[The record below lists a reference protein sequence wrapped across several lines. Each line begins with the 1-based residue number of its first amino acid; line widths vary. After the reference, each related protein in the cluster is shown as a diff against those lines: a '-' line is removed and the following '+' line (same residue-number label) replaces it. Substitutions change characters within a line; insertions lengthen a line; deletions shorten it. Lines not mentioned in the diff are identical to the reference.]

1 MEHFFDPTRHGRI
14 RAGVKRLATL
24 LVFLVLLAATRS
36 VWIPSGI
43 AFTAETEAEKHFSAR
58 IYYTERE
65 GEAFSEER
73 AVSVFVDKGR
83 FRVWRLIPVRR
94 IKRLRFDFG
103 EAPGSVRV
111 SRIKVLGRTRAK
123 LNAGDFVFSPD
134 VEERTAEKD
143 GTLAIRSEKPD
154 PHMVCRHPLDMEG
167 TVRLGNVWQTSPLV
181 VLWALVLFVFSRFV
195 VRMAAG
201 AWVLFRQ
208 SAKSPDVR
216 NASGRIVAFD
226 FIRIAAF
233 LLIVLAH
240 VLEWGD
246 SSGVPGWATLDSVHW
261 GRLGVA
267 IFFILSG
274 ASLSVGSL
282 RNGTGFL
289 PFYRKRLRA
298 ILPPFWFA
306 YFVCA
311 MVAFGRS
318 RAMAMGSDWI
328 SVPPT
333 LFGMDGYLN
342 TRLPTCYR
350 NVGEWF
356 VGCLL
361 LVYLCAPAI
370 HRAVKNR
377 PVFTLIGLYALGVA
391 ALRYSVRL
399 SDAVPIFNKISHFNV
414 LPHLF
419 GFAFGMTFFLHVRP
433 FFRRYAAAA
442 AAAAVLIVAYVASAP
457 RPLFV
462 CDPFGI
468 PASAALFTVVCFIF
482 DHVPCSAPC
491 SETAGLIGKA
501 SYLAFLFHHRAIFRF
516 LRSGE
521 PLDGARTV
529 YAVLLVASS
538 TLLLAVLC
546 QKPVAALT
554 DIVFGKRPAKAAS
567 R

>member
-1 MEHFFDPTRHGRI
+1 M
-14 RAGVKRLATL
+14 KRLASL
-24 LVFLVLLAATRS
+24 LVFLVLFVATYRIW
-36 VWIPSGI
+36 VPYGI
-43 AFTAETEAEKHFSAR
+43 AFSAETDSENRFAAK
-58 IYYTERE
+58 IYYTENKDD
-65 GEAFSEER
+65 AFSEER
-73 AVSVFVDKGR
+73 SVSVFVDKER
-83 FRVWRLIPVRR
+83 FRIWRLIPARR
-94 IKRLRFDFG
+94 IERLRFDFG
-103 EAPGSVRV
+103 QAPGLVRI
-111 SRIKVLGRTRAK
+111 SRIKVLGRTRTTLYAR
-123 LNAGDFVFSPD
+123 DFVFSPD
-134 VEERTAEKD
+134 VERRKEEKD
-143 GTLAIRSEKPD
+143 GTLVIRSEKPD

-167 TVRLGNVWQTSPLV
+167 TVRLGNIWQTSPLV
-181 VLWALVLFVFSRFV
+181 VLWALALFIVSRFA

-201 AWVLFRQ
+201 ARVLFRQ
-208 SAKSPDVR
+208 SAKSPDAR

-246 SSGVPGWATLDSVHW
+246 SSGVPGWATLGSVHW

-267 IFFILSG
+267 VFFLLSG
-274 ASLSVGSL
+274 ASLSIGSL

-311 MVAFGRS
+311 MVAFGWS
-318 RAMAMGSDWI
+318 RAMALNSAWI

-350 NVGEWF
+350 SVGEWF

-377 PVFTLIGLYALGVA
+377 PVVTLIGLYALGVA

-399 SDAVPIFNKISHFNV
+399 SDAVPIFNKIAHFNV

-419 GFAFGMTFFLHVRP
+419 GFAFGMAFFLHVRP
-433 FFRRYAAAA
+433 FFRRYATAAA
-442 AAAAVLIVAYVASAP
+442 ASVVLLAAYVAFAP

-462 CDPFGI
+462 CDPLGI
-468 PASAALFTVVCFIF
+468 PASAALFTVVCFIL

-491 SETAGLIGKA
+491 SEAAGLIGKA
-501 SYLAFLFHHRAIFRF
+501 TYLAFLFHHRAIFRF
-516 LRSGE
+516 FRSEE

-546 QKPVAALT
+546 QKPVAALA
-554 DIVFGKRPAKAAS
+554 DLVFGKRPAKAGS

>member
-1 MEHFFDPTRHGRI
+1 MKRI
-14 RAGVKRLATL
+14 ATL
-24 LVFLVLLAATRS
+24 LVFLVLFAATSR
-36 VWIPSGI
+36 VWVPSGI
-43 AFTAETEAEKHFSAR
+43 AFSAETDSENRFTAR
-58 IYYTERE
+58 IYYAESKDD
-65 GEAFSEER
+65 AFSEER
-73 AVSVFVDKGR
+73 AVSVFVDEGPCR
-83 FRVWRLIPVRR
+83 IWRLIPVRR
-94 IKRLRFDFG
+94 IERLRFDFG
-103 EAPGSVRV
+103 DAPGNVRI
-111 SRIKVLGRTRAK
+111 SRIEVLGRTREK

-143 GTLAIRSEKPD
+143 GTLAIRSGKPD
-154 PHMVCRHPLDMEG
+154 PHMVCRRNLGMEG
-167 TVRLGNVWQTSPLV
+167 AVRPGNFWQTSPLV
-181 VLWALVLFVFSRFV
+181 LLWALALFVFSRFAV
-195 VRMAAG
+195 GFAAG
-201 AWVLFRQ
+201 ALNSFRR
-208 SAKSPDVR
+208 AAGPR
-216 NASGRIVAFD
+216 EAGCAAGRIVSFD
-226 FIRIAAF
+226 FIRIGAF

-246 SSGVPGWATLDSVHW
+246 SAGIPGWATLDSVHW

-267 IFFILSG
+267 VFFILSG
-274 ASLSVGSL
+274 ASLSIGSL
-282 RNGTGFL
+282 REDEGFL

-311 MVAFGRS
+311 MVAFWRS
-318 RAMAMGSDWI
+318 RAIALGADWI

-342 TRLPTCYR
+342 TRLPTSYR
-350 NVGEWF
+350 GVGEWF

-399 SDAVPIFNKISHFNV
+399 SDAVPIFNKIAHFNV